1 MAALSLLIHREN
13 SGSCP
18 AGTDVAI
25 LYESSAPSPP
35 TPPHAT
41 WGGARN
47 RASRESDRISLIKA
61 VELVEATRRAIAIGL
76 PFNRHLT
83 IHWAKAGLT
92 DAQAAAATGRM
103 LKLCRDWVRKRG
115 GDVAHI
121 WVRENGPGKGSH
133 VHILLHLP
141 AGVKLGGMTARWYK
155 IVTGWR
161 GRAPGGAVKTE
172 RIGGSARS
180 ACSGSDWYEANLAW
194 LVAYLLKGV
203 DPATANALGLAR
215 QNEGGRIIGKRVA
228 ASENLGRTFRK
239 ARP

>member
-1 MAALSLLIHREN
+1 MSLLIHREN
-13 SGSCP
+13 TGSCP

-35 TPPHAT
+35 LPPLAT

-47 RASRESDRISLIKA
+47 RASRVSDGIGLLKA

-83 IHWAKAGLT
+83 VHWEKAGLT
-92 DAQAAAATGRM
+92 DDQAAAVTGRL
-103 LKLCRDWVRKRG
+103 LKLIRDWVRKRG
-115 GDVAHI
+115 GHIAHV

-141 AGVKLGGMTARWYK
+141 DGVTLKGMTARWYK
-155 IVTGWR
+155 IITGWR
-161 GRAPGGAVKTE
+161 GRVPCGAVKTK
-172 RIGGSARS
+172 RIGGDAR
-180 ACSGSDWYEANLAW
+180 AANSGSDWYEANLAW

-203 DPATANALGLAR
+203 DPATSVALGLDR
-215 QNEGGRIIGKRVA
+215 RKEGGRIIGKRLA
-228 ASENLGRTFRK
+228 ASTNLRRTFRQS
-239 ARP
+239 RP